1 MMAYSKTRSG
11 RFSHDDTRTDDERGT
26 LQLNMM
32 KGEPEK
38 MRKRMSVMLVL
49 GLLVCSMIL
58 STASAGTS
66 IGGGDPADRLRQVP
80 EFKFYHCEYGI
91 GRGVCPV
98 YTAPSA
104 DAFRVNGNAKIATDY
119 EMYEGGYDAGWL
131 MVRYETNN
139 GGVRVGYIPPSYADG
154 YKSFWGTRS
163 FEYVPVTAEQTI
175 MVTDNPMLR
184 GSGFALLSPGES
196 FHILAKYTYHG
207 DWWYIQCTVDGQ
219 VARGFID
226 RESSAFSLGDGSDSA
241 QAGNTPV
248 TLSNLGNPSV
258 SPLGTEQIGEVTV
271 NYGNGRQT
279 VRKDADP
286 NSAEVAYLDPGTKYP
301 CYGSKTGTT
310 GKLWYYIWIE
320 EVSRWGWISSGSA
333 TFIH

>member
-1 MMAYSKTRSG
+1 
-11 RFSHDDTRTDDERGT
+11 
-26 LQLNMM
+26 
-32 KGEPEK
+32 
-38 MRKRMSVMLVL
+38 MRKHTSLMLL
-49 GLLVCSMIL
+49 LILLVCSMMAA
-58 STASAGTS
+58 TASAGTS
-66 IGGGDPADRLRQVP
+66 IGGDNNLADRLRQVP
-80 EFKFYHCEYGI
+80 EFKFYHCENGI

-104 DAFRVNGNAKIATDY
+104 DAFRVNNGKASIATDY
-119 EMYEGGYDAGWL
+119 DMYEGGYDAGWL

-175 MVTDNPMLR
+175 TVTDNPMLR
-184 GSGFALLSPGES
+184 GSGFAILSPGEG
-196 FHILAKYTYHG
+196 FHILAKYNYHG
-207 DWWYIQCTVDGQ
+207 DWWYIECTVDGQ

-226 RESSAFSLGDGSDSA
+226 RESSEFFLGDGSGGA
-241 QAGNTPV
+241 PAGDTPT

-271 NYGNGRQT
+271 NAGGGRKT

-286 NSAEVAYLDPGTKYP
+286 NSAEVAYVNPGARYA

-310 GKLWYYIWIE
+310 GKTWYYIWIE
-320 EVSRWGWISSGSA
+320 EASRWGWISSASA
-333 TFIH
+333 TFSD